1 MTAHHLV
8 LRDVL
13 QVCRSEALD
22 RWRGFLLDSYPEEA
36 ARFFRKEKDRFKNPV
51 GQSIHRATE
60 TLFDGALLER
70 DAEGVPE
77 ALESLV
83 RIRAVQDF
91 SPSEAVAFVFLLKR
105 AVREALAEASGERP
119 PEAVLSDLDSRVD
132 ALALAAFETYTRCRE
147 KLFEIRLRSAK
158 RRISVLLERY
168 DREVPEDEPADNQ
181 EETDCRIKGVQE

>member
-1 MTAHHLV
+1 MTAHDLV

-13 QVCRSEALD
+13 QPHRSEALD
-22 RWRGFLLDSYPEEA
+22 RWRGFVLDSYPEES

-70 DAEGVPE
+70 NAEGVPE

-105 AVREALAEASGERP
+105 AVREVLAGAPEERP
-119 PEAVLSDLDSRVD
+119 LEAALSELDARVD

-147 KLFEIRLRSAK
+147 ELFEIRLRSSH
-158 RRISVLLERY
+158 RRVAVLLERY
-168 DREVPEDEPADNQ
+168 GREVPEGEPADNK
-181 EETDCRIKGVQE
+181 EETDGRMKGVQE